1 MKSIRTYRK
10 LRGARREQ
18 LGYVIDSVEAL
29 ALRRVLTPTRMP
41 AAFVGLDRNRR
52 YWRSLPFPA
61 ARDQVSFKGSEIVY
75 VYFPGEGLQLHPLT
89 TFKKANAMHGQCER
103 QEPECDP
110 EGLRRLLDEMD
121 RLAVQRSKRFI
132 AWEYGFHFGGG
143 APPWIS
149 GMADATAIQAYG
161 RASALLDE
169 PRYLDVAR
177 RALGAFETLPPLGVR
192 TVGFAGG
199 IHYLQYSFAPRLY
212 IFNAFLQSLIGLHD
226 FARMTGDERAR
237 ELFEEA
243 EPEAREEIPLSD
255 VGDWSRYSYLGAEST
270 ADYHELLREF
280 LASMCTRR
288 LGEEYC
294 EYADRYRGYQV
305 DPPELTYTGPELTT
319 AKQLTALRFQLSK
332 LSAVEAKVYRGD
344 KLVFSKIATFRRGV
358 GAFAWRPKAPGMF
371 TVRLGAKEL
380 RTGMGKKDRASTEIE
395 VDPQRAVGSE
405 ARMAPR
411 TILYTGKGGVGKTSV
426 AAATARRCA
435 AAGLRTVVLSTDP
448 AHSLSDS
455 LEAELGAQPSPVG
468 PNLFGQEVQAQ
479 EEMERHWESV
489 QGWLGSMLEERGVDR
504 IAAEELTVP
513 PGMDE
518 LFSLLWIKRHHEE
531 GEFDCVIVDCAPT
544 GETLRLLSFPD
555 VVTWWLE
562 RILPSQRRLAPFAR
576 TLFDLPLPGDGVFD
590 DVERL
595 ARNLVAMNGILRD
608 RSRTSVRLVMNADRM
623 VVKEAMRTFT
633 YLNLYGYLT
642 DAVVVNR
649 LLPAEGYF
657 AAWSEVQAEQLEL
670 VRSAFEPVPVLT
682 APYMEREVIG
692 PEMLDRL
699 AGEVF
704 GADDPAAVLHTELSQ
719 QLVTDNGRAT
729 LRVSVPFAE
738 KGDLS
743 LKKIGTEVIV
753 RVGAQ
758 KRTIMLPPALA
769 AYAASGARFEDGTLE
784 IQFEKNEPGVA
795 H

>member
-1 MKSIRTYRK
+1 MS
-10 LRGARREQ
+10 
-18 LGYVIDSVEAL
+18 
-29 ALRRVLTPTRMP
+29 
-41 AAFVGLDRNRR
+41 
-52 YWRSLPFPA
+52 
-61 ARDQVSFKGSEIVY
+61 
-75 VYFPGEGLQLHPLT
+75 
-89 TFKKANAMHGQCER
+89 
-103 QEPECDP
+103 
-110 EGLRRLLDEMD
+110 
-121 RLAVQRSKRFI
+121 
-132 AWEYGFHFGGG
+132 
-143 APPWIS
+143 
-149 GMADATAIQAYG
+149 
-161 RASALLDE
+161 
-169 PRYLDVAR
+169 
-177 RALGAFETLPPLGVR
+177 
-192 TVGFAGG
+192 
-199 IHYLQYSFAPRLY
+199 
-212 IFNAFLQSLIGLHD
+212 
-226 FARMTGDERAR
+226 
-237 ELFEEA
+237 
-243 EPEAREEIPLSD
+243 
-255 VGDWSRYSYLGAEST
+255 
-270 ADYHELLREF
+270 
-280 LASMCTRR
+280 
-288 LGEEYC
+288 
-294 EYADRYRGYQV
+294 
-305 DPPELTYTGPELTT
+305 
-319 AKQLTALRFQLSK
+319 
-332 LSAVEAKVYRGD
+332 
-344 KLVFSKIATFRRGV
+344 
-358 GAFAWRPKAPGMF
+358 
-371 TVRLGAKEL
+371 
-380 RTGMGKKDRASTEIE
+380 
-395 VDPQRAVGSE
+395 
-405 ARMAPR
+405 PR

-455 LEAELGAQPSPVG
+455 LEAPLGAEPTAAG

-479 EEMERHWESV
+479 EEMERHWDSV
-489 QGWLGSMLEERGVDR
+489 QAWLGSLLEERGVDR

-608 RSRTSVRLVMNADRM
+608 RSRTSVRLVMNPDRM

-657 AAWSEVQAEQLEL
+657 ADWAELQREQLAL

-682 APYMEREVIG
+682 APYMQQEVVG
-692 PEMLDRL
+692 GEMLDRL
-699 AGEVF
+699 AAEVF
-704 GADDPAAVLHTELSQ
+704 DDRDPAAVLHTELAQ
-719 QLVTDNGRAT
+719 ELVTDNGRAT

-738 KGDLS
+738 KGELS
-743 LKKIGTEVIV
+743 LKKIGTEVVV

-769 AYAASGARFEDGTLE
+769 AYSAGGARFEDGTLE
-784 IQFEKNEPGVA
+784 ILFEKR
-795 H
+795 